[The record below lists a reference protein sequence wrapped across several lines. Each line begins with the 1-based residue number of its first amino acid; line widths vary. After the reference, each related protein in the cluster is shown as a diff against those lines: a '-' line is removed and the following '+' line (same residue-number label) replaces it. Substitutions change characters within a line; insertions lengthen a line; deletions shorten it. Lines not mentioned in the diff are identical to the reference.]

1 MIPNNFKALV
11 EAPQICARVVAQDRD
26 SYRILNEDGEFRA
39 QVAGVL
45 RYENEEPSLLPVVGD
60 FVEATVTDGIG
71 IIKAVLPRQNMFSRR
86 GVFRSHAMQPIA
98 ANVDRL
104 FLVMA
109 VNGDFSARRLERY
122 MVAAAAYGVPCAVL
136 LNKIDLADNPQ
147 AYLDE
152 ARMASADLPV
162 LAVSALHNNGLDAFE
177 PYRGQDKTI
186 AFVGSSGVGKS
197 TLINTLLNQDLLAVN
212 AVRIKD
218 DRGKHTTTRRCLLY
232 LSDGTAVIDTPG
244 MREFGLADAGV
255 GVSQT
260 FFEVSELSSECRFRD
275 CKHDTEPGCAVRG
288 TVDDSRLQ
296 SWRKLERE
304 AAFEARKT
312 DRLLAESER
321 KKWRAIHK
329 EAKRRQRY

>member
-1 MIPNNFKALV
+1 MIPNNLKALV
-11 EAPQICARVVAQDRD
+11 EAPHICARVVAHDRD
-26 SYRILNEDGEFRA
+26 SYRISNEDGEIKA
-39 QVAGVL
+39 MISGVL
-45 RYENEEPSLLPVVGD
+45 RYENEESSSRPVVGD
-60 FVEATVTDGIG
+60 YVEAVVTDGTG
-71 IIKAVLPRQNMFSRR
+71 IIKSILPRQNLFSRR
-86 GVFRSHAMQPIA
+86 GIFRSHSMQPIA

-147 AYLDE
+147 AHVDE
-152 ARMASADLPV
+152 AKSVSTELPV
-162 LAVSALHNNGLDAFE
+162 LAVSALNNNGLETLAPF
-177 PYRGQDKTI
+177 RGRDKTI

-197 TLINTLLNQDLLAVN
+197 TLINTLLNQDLLAVHG
-212 AVRIKD
+212 VRVKD

-244 MREFGLADAGV
+244 MREFGLADAGA
-255 GVSQT
+255 GVSVA
-260 FFEVSELSSECRFRD
+260 FSEVSELATECRFRD
-275 CKHDTEPGCAVRG
+275 CRHDNEPGCAVRD
-288 TVDDSRLQ
+288 TVDSSRLQ

-304 AAFEARKT
+304 AAFEARKS
-312 DRLLAESER
+312 DRLLAENER

-329 EAKRRQRY
+329 DAKQWRRS